1 MKCLSVKGKRSV
13 TKRPTIHKVSALMV
27 VCCALMIV
35 ILSFELCDLH
45 NDLRTVNAQNNV
57 LSNKLSD
64 CVSEYSI
71 LEERVACLETSP
83 SPAVSVAA
91 DTEKPETEATAS
103 TPTPTTPV
111 TPAATPTPTAQV
123 SEDPE
128 VTLLGT
134 LFNSSSERDYVEH
147 VVMQESGNQP
157 LEGQMAVAQCIR
169 DTAVDR
175 GMSAYAV
182 VREKN
187 QYAPPYKYAVND
199 SVKEACARVFDNGE
213 SVSSSDIR
221 YFYSTVGGYRSN
233 FHETRYTYVMTI
245 QDHRFFM

>member
-1 MKCLSVKGKRSV
+1 MKCMSVTGKRNSS
-13 TKRPTIHKVSALMV
+13 KRPTVHEVSALMV
-27 VCCALMIV
+27 ACCALMIV

-45 NDLRTVNAQNNV
+45 NDLRVMKAENNV

-83 SPAVSVAA
+83 SPAVSVPA
-91 DTEKPETEATAS
+91 DTEKPETKAAAS
-103 TPTPTTPV
+103 TPTPAAAV
-111 TPAATPTPTAQV
+111 TPAAVPVAATPAAT
-123 SEDPE
+123 EDPE
-128 VTLLGT
+128 VT

-213 SVSSSDIR
+213 SVSSYDIR

-245 QDHRFFM
+245 KDHRFFM